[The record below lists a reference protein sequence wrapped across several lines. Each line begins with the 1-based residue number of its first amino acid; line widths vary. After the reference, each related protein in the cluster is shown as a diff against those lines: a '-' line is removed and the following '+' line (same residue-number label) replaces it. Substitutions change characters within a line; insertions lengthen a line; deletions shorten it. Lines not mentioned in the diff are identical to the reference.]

1 MSAQKL
7 LTNLLSLLAD
17 LPGKAPLKFLQ
28 TKLLIELS
36 KSNLDKT
43 SLDITLFKVKQIF
56 FLLYIVTKLVGL
68 T

>member
-43 SLDITLFKVKQIF
+43 SLDITLFKVKQILF
-56 FLLYIVTKLVGL
+56 CCIL
-68 T
+68 